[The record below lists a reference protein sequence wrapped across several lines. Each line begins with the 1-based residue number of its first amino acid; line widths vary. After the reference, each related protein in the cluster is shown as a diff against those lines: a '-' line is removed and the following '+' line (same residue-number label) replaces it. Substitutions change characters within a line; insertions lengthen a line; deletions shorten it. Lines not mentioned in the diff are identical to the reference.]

1 MKVFCSWSGGKDSCL
16 SCYKAIVEGHKV
28 AYLFTM
34 FDTTGRQTRAHRVNR
49 EVVLAQSQALGIP
62 AYHRRA
68 SWNTYE
74 REFKRALAFF
84 KGNGVQGGVFGDLNL
99 DKHRKWVE
107 RICAD
112 PGFIPLLPLWGIEGK
127 DLLRQFVGAGFEAVV
142 IAAKDGLLSADWLGR
157 RIDEELIDEL
167 KKEGVDICGE
177 EGEYH
182 TLVIDGPIF
191 SRRIRIKD
199 TKVIRRKEMSFLEI
213 LNFELEEKGVGR

>member
-16 SCYKAIVEGHKV
+16 SCYRAMLEGHEV
-28 AYLFTM
+28 SHLFTM
-34 FDTTGRQTRAHRVNR
+34 FTTTGRYTRSHRLSK
-49 EVVLAQSQALGIP
+49 ELLLAQSQAIGIP

-99 DKHRKWVE
+99 NEHRKWVE

-127 DLLRQFVGAGFEAVV
+127 DLLGQFIEAGFEAVV

-177 EGEYH
+177 QGEYH

-213 LNFELEEKGVGR
+213 LSFELEEKGDGG

>member
-16 SCYKAIVEGHKV
+16 SCYRAMLEGHEV
-28 AYLFTM
+28 SHLFTM
-34 FDTTGRQTRAHRVNR
+34 FTTTGRYTRSHRLSR
-49 EVVLAQSQALGIP
+49 ELLLAQSQAIGIP
-62 AYHRRA
+62 VYHRRA

-84 KGNGVQGGVFGDLNL
+84 KGDGVQGGVFGDLYL

-112 PGFIPLLPLWGIEGK
+112 PGFIPLLPLWGTEGK

-142 IAAKDGLLSADWLGR
+142 IAVKDGLLSADWLGR

-177 EGEYH
+177 QGEYH

-191 SRRIRIKD
+191 SRRIRIND
-199 TKVIRRKEMSFLEI
+199 TKVIIRKEMSFLEI
-213 LNFELEEKGVGR
+213 LNFELEEKGDGK

>member
-16 SCYKAIVEGHKV
+16 SCYRAMLEGHEV
-28 AYLFTM
+28 SHLFTM
-34 FDTTGRQTRAHRVNR
+34 FTTTGRYTRSHRLSR
-49 EVVLAQSQALGIP
+49 ELLLAQSQAIGIP

-99 DKHRKWVE
+99 NEHRRWVE

-127 DLLRQFVGAGFEAVV
+127 DLLGQLVEAGFEAVV
-142 IAAKDGLLSADWLGR
+142 IAVKDGLLSADWLGR

-177 EGEYH
+177 QGEYH

-213 LNFELEEKGVGR
+213 LNFELEEKGDGR

>member
-16 SCYKAIVEGHKV
+16 SCYRAMLEGHEV
-28 AYLFTM
+28 SHLFTM
-34 FDTTGRQTRAHRVNR
+34 FTTTGRYTRSHRLSR
-49 EVVLAQSQALGIP
+49 ELLLAQSQAIGIP
-62 AYHRRA
+62 VYHRRA

-99 DKHRKWVE
+99 NEHRRWVE

-182 TLVIDGPIF
+182 TLVVDGPIF
-191 SRRIRIKD
+191 SRRIRIKG

-213 LNFELEEKGVGR
+213 LNFELEEKGDGR